1 MTTDGESYLNRLS
14 ESIVRLQRL
23 TEGQRTILQR
33 QWQEIEILTDKCK
46 ELQRQLDEE
55 KERKT
60 TLLTARMIVAD
71 DNDWQEAYQR
81 LLVLQKEIQEAIR
94 LLELG

>member
-23 TEGQRTILQR
+23 TERQRTILQR